1 MAELNKDGLIV
12 GQEVDFTT
20 IMRINRERKQ
30 EGVKN
35 DNTDKPEV
43 RDTGNSDV
51 SVVQKTARPKK
62 TKKSQSQF
70 YSQLPLCD

>member
-1 MAELNKDGLIV
+1 MAELNKDGLVV

-35 DNTDKPEV
+35 DNTDKP
-43 RDTGNSDV
+43 DLCDAGNSDIP
-51 SVVQKTARPKK
+51 VVQKAARPKK
-62 TKKSQSQF
+62 TKKS
-70 YSQLPLCD
+70 